1 MFRAWGRIGT
11 DIGGNTFDEF
21 YSPTGA
27 VELFKLV
34 NLIHSAF
41 LDYRLPQIIRVLA
54 SKGGSVATR
63 FGFGKNRIICFR
75 YWCNDLK

>member
-34 NLIHSAF
+34 NLIHLAF
-41 LDYRLPQIIRVLA
+41 LDYRLLQIIRVLA
-54 SKGGSVATR
+54 SARGSFAPVLVL
-63 FGFGKNRIICFR
+63 GK
-75 YWCNDLK
+75 